1 MDLSLPLSNREGSN
15 QASLRRLAKQAV
27 PMVELSLDLP
37 KLDFAPSPN
46 EYCPKNAPTEKRA
59 KARPSPS
66 LLLQCRAVQAAAD
79 EGYLE

>member
-1 MDLSLPLSNREGSN
+1 
-15 QASLRRLAKQAV
+15 
-27 PMVELSLDLP
+27 MVELSLDLP